1 MKMLKHD
8 IADKKFLEIIEKFLK
23 AGIMENGKYR
33 IELAKKRP
41 KYWSLGGLPDRT
53 GKEWIMNYRTMPL
66 ERIFKNINVK
76 ACVNNARTILY
87 RDMGSN
93 PHIY

>member
-23 AGIMENGKYR
+23 AGIMENIGLNLR
-33 IELAKKRP
+33 KKRP

-53 GKEWIMNYRTMPL
+53 GKEWIMNYRTMLL
-66 ERIFKNINVK
+66 ERIFKNINAKV
-76 ACVNNARTILY
+76 CVNNACTVLY
-87 RDMGSN
+87 RGMGSN

>member
-33 IELAKKRP
+33 IELAKK
-41 KYWSLGGLPDRT
+41 KT
-53 GKEWIMNYRTMPL
+53 KIL
-66 ERIFKNINVK
+66 EFGRF
-76 ACVNNARTILY
+76 ARQNREGMDNEL
-87 RDMGSN
+87 
-93 PHIY
+93 